1 MKTASKFKEYIWLV
15 NTIHRAGRISFA
27 EIQKKWLITEMSEGV
42 ILARS
47 TFNRHKDAIEDM
59 FGIFINCDR
68 LDGYRYFIGN
78 EDVLSDESL
87 QSWML
92 STLSV
97 SYEMEESLSIQN
109 RIMMESIPSE
119 NGRLGAIM
127 EAMKQGICLRI
138 KYQKYGQAEVKEVEI
153 APYCIKLFK
162 RRWYVLGTLT
172 PDNPNRENY
181 RMYSFDRIK
190 EVEFTDTKFEMP
202 EGFDVK
208 EMFKDY
214 YGVML
219 SQNTEVE
226 RIVVRAYGNERFYV
240 RDLPMHSSQR
250 EIGEGDGYVDF
261 ELRIHPTPD
270 FCSHVLS
277 RSNQLQVL
285 SPSWL
290 VDKIVQM
297 LHETMERYK

>member
-1 MKTASKFKEYIWLV
+1 MKTSDKFKEYIWLV
-15 NTIHRAGRISFA
+15 NTIYKAGRISFA
-27 EIQKKWLITEMSEGV
+27 DIQKKWLETEMSDGMELV
-42 ILARS
+42 RS
-47 TFNRHKDAIEDM
+47 TFNRHKDAIEDI
-59 FGIFINCDR
+59 FGIYIDCDR
-68 LDGYRYFIGN
+68 LDKYRYFIGN
-78 EDVLSDESL
+78 NDVLADESV
-87 QSWML
+87 QNWML
-92 STLSV
+92 STLTV
-97 SYEMEESLSIQN
+97 SNEVGESLPLQN
-109 RIMMESIPSE
+109 RIMLESIPSE
-119 NGRLGAIM
+119 HGRLADIL
-127 EAMKQGICLRI
+127 EAMKRKVCLRI
-138 KYQKYGQAEVKEVEI
+138 RYQKYGHAEVKEMEM

-162 RRWYVLGTLT
+162 RRWYVVGSLT
-172 PDNPNRENY
+172 PENPERESY

-190 EVEFTDTKFEMP
+190 ELEHTSTKFEVP
-202 EGFDVK
+202 EGFDAK
-208 EMFKDY
+208 ELFKDY

-250 EIGEGDGYVDF
+250 EVGEGDGYVDF